1 MAEDALDRLG
11 EDHAD
16 WLLVAAH
23 NDLRQHRADRAT
35 ALLELLGVVDADNLQ
50 GQKMLAYA
58 YWLQEDVPRCAALL
72 DRILDRSLGAAD
84 RAAMAILNRRL
95 GRDGSFPERTD
106 AADGAAA
113 DGRGPR

>member
-1 MAEDALDRLG
+1 MAAGTLDGLG

-35 ALLELLGVVDADNLQ
+35 ALLELLGVLDADNLQ

-72 DRILDRSLGAAD
+72 DRILDRPLDDPD
-84 RAAMAILNRRL
+84 RAAMAILKRRL
-95 GRDGSFPERTD
+95 GRDGASPAPIE
-106 AADGAAA
+106 AAVGAAA
-113 DGRGPR
+113 DGPGPR

>member
-1 MAEDALDRLG
+1 MAEDALERLG

-58 YWLQEDVPRCAALL
+58 YWLQEDVARCAALL
-72 DRILDRSLGAAD
+72 DRLLDRPLAAAD
-84 RAAMAILNRRL
+84 RAAMAILKRRL
-95 GRDGSFPERTD
+95 GRDSSSPARND
-106 AADGAAA
+106 VADDAAA
-113 DGRGPR
+113 DGQGPR